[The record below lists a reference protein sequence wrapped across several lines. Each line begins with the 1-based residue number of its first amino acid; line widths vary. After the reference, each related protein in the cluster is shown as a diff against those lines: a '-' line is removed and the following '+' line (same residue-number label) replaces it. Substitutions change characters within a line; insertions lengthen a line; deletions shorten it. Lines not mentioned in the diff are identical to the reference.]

1 LDHDCDCAFHYTAKP
16 IYFVQTLSFGTPINC
31 HRNRSSFMP
40 QLRSL
45 HELIRISPQPA
56 TFVGADIYIELNTRD
71 HAGRLSLLLV

>member
-1 LDHDCDCAFHYTAKP
+1 
-16 IYFVQTLSFGTPINC
+16 
-31 HRNRSSFMP
+31 MP